1 MADPAA
7 ELQGVIYAFIEEVNG
22 GNIPAALAR
31 LTAEVCIVEDLA
43 PFRWSGPTA
52 GGEWLA
58 AMAANG
64 ERMGVSA
71 IVMTPGEPRRVEVEG
86 EHGYCIIPGRVTLQ
100 GPDVSLAEEGLIT
113 FAMRAEGGRW
123 MISALTWTGDRPV

>member
-71 IVMTPGEPRRVEVEG
+71 SVMTPGEPRRVEVEG